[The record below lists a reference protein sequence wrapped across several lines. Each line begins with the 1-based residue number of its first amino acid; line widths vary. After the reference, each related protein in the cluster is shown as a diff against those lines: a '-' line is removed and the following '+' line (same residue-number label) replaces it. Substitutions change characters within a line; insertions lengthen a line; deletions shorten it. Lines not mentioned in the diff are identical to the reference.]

1 MNRVDEKQAILVVD
15 DSPANIEIIKGT
27 LVPEF
32 TILATLNGNSAV
44 KIAEAKQPDLIL
56 LDIMMPDM
64 DGYEVCRRLKANDQ
78 TNRIPI
84 IFTSAKNAI
93 MDEAKGMM
101 LGAVDYLI
109 KPLEPKI
116 LKVRVQAQLHQQRQW
131 RIREHQLLA
140 RIHELESTQRG

>member
-1 MNRVDEKQAILVVD
+1 MNQLNEKQAILVVD
-15 DSPANIEIIKGT
+15 DSPANIEIIKST
-27 LVPEF
+27 LIPEF
-32 TILATLNGNSAV
+32 TVLATLNGESAV
-44 KIAEAKQPDLIL
+44 KIAESKQPDLIL

-64 DGYEVCRRLKANDQ
+64 DGYEVCRRLKASDQ
-78 TNRIPI
+78 TSRIPV

-116 LKVRVQAQLHQQRQW
+116 LKVRVQAQLFQQRQW
-131 RIREHQLLA
+131 RIREHQLLT
-140 RIHELESTQRG
+140 RIHELEESVHQ